1 MIKRR
6 THLRRPQFQQS
17 MDSLPFQVF
26 QMRFNARRQIKTVQS
41 TLQSPCH
48 MRSRFARRRRQRYTG
63 QLRTVIANQTQKLC
77 YGRRLTRTRPAG
89 NQHKVLQQ
97 SQSRSIL
104 LLFTVFSV
112 KPVAQAF

>member
-1 MIKRR
+1 MIEHRA
-6 THLRRPQFQQS
+6 HLRRTQFQQT

-48 MRSRFARRRRQRYTG
+48 MCSRFTCRRSQRNTG

-77 YGRRLTRTRPAG
+77 DGRRLPRTRPAG

-97 SQSRSIL
+97 GQSSSIP
-104 LLFTVFSV
+104 LLFAVFSI